1 MGVTTVWGD
10 SDQSFMLVTFEKPWT
25 WDDFQAAVDQM
36 RVLLNE
42 SSHKLTLLLDIR
54 SAGFPPQG
62 AVRRFKEVGETNHP
76 NIEQIVYIA
85 PRVLAHFIRSINSV
99 LSAAFQGYIP
109 PNFVFVP
116 TLEEAHA
123 LMAQKAEKSSTA

>member
-10 SDQSFMLVTFEKPWT
+10 SDQSFMLVTFEKPWN
-25 WDDFQAAVDQM
+25 WDEFQAAVDQM
-36 RVLLNE
+36 
-42 SSHKLTLLLDIR
+42 HKMVTDITHTTHLLLDIR
-54 SAGFPPQG
+54 NAGFPPQG
-62 AVRRFKEVGETNHP
+62 AVRRFQDVGDMHDANVDLV
-76 NIEQIVYIA
+76 IYIA

-109 PNFVFVP
+109 PNFVFVQ

-123 LMAQKAEKSSTA
+123 LMVKKAEKSPTA